1 MTAKIH
7 NLAAYRATRSATA
20 DRTVNALLDLGV
32 FDADV
37 TSAEAAEDDA
47 AWTKVEASLRL
58 PRLAFSR

>member
-7 NLAAYRATRSATA
+7 NLAAYRATRSATTN
-20 DRTVNALLDLGV
+20 RTVDALLDLGV

-37 TSAEAAEDDA
+37 TPDDAAEDDA
-47 AWTKVEASLRL
+47 TWAKVEASLLL